1 MRIGGLACGLGR
13 LAQKRAGLMLA
24 GWLLFGLFI
33 LGTALG
39 VPVAVA
45 MAAAGM
51 ATLILINGDQPWFGL
66 LPAAQNAVA
75 SISSYPLMAL
85 PMFVLVG
92 TIFDRSGIAR
102 RLVDF
107 AVACVGRGP
116 GMLPLVAITVAM
128 VLGGISGSAV
138 ANAAAVGG
146 VMIAA
151 MSRAGYPAPF
161 SASIVGAAAAT
172 DILIPPSIAFVVYSI
187 SVPNASV
194 PALFAAGMVPGV
206 LAGLAL
212 IIPAVLI
219 SRIKGFGRDESTM
232 PRPPFWLSLREAIWG
247 LVAPV
252 VILGGMRSGWF
263 TPTEAAVV
271 AVFYGL
277 FVGLFVHRSMT
288 WRQLPEIFRDAASSS
303 AIIMIV
309 MALAS
314 IFALS
319 VNAIGLADPMIAGI
333 RNLGLSSFETLCLV
347 MLLLLL
353 VGMILDGVSIFL
365 VFLPLLVPMMKAFGW
380 DPVWFGVLLTMAIA
394 MGGFTPPMAVNLL
407 VACRMAGISMESTIP
422 WVGWLVLAFSVATLS
437 VMLFPELALWLPRSL
452 KF

>member
-1 MRIGGLACGLGR
+1 
-13 LAQKRAGLMLA
+13 MLA

-161 SASIVGAAAAT
+161 SASIVGAASAT

-277 FVGLFVHRSMT
+277 FVGLFIHRSMT
-288 WRQLPEIFRDAASSS
+288 WRQLPEIFRDAALSS